1 MSPIASHSQES
12 KEQPSPP
19 PAPGARA
26 ELIPGAGF
34 RQSPVAPGAFQR
46 VPGGPSPRD
55 AWGSF
60 VQEPAHWQLR
70 VCSQVPAKAEIFIYG
85 FFLKDKKN
93 GKKSAE
99 AAPRKRHRAIY
110 RIPSAADHARHRYKP
125 NHKAPV
131 IELQP

>member
-12 KEQPSPP
+12 KEQPSPA

-85 FFLKDKKN
+85 FFLKDKKMEKKVQRQLP
-93 GKKSAE
+93 GKGTELFTGSRQQQIM
-99 AAPRKRHRAIY
+99 PDTDINQ
-110 RIPSAADHARHRYKP
+110 ITKP
-125 NHKAPV
+125 
-131 IELQP
+131 Q